1 MNEHFKKQIELYDK
15 SNMKGALKSLPNQIR
30 ESFKII
36 REYDVALNAEIN
48 KIIFLGMG
56 GSAIGADCIK
66 SILHPSFEIP
76 ITVCRSYEVPN
87 WIDNNTLV
95 IASSYSGNTEET
107 LSAFSKCIEKTSNI
121 FSISTGGELLRLSLD
136 KKISCLK
143 LPKGFQPRAAI
154 GFSIALNLL
163 LLNKIKLISNTFVE
177 EISEHVQDLEDFSIS
192 LFKDSNHA
200 YLLAKNLVNRIPI
213 IYGSYGFGEIIGLR
227 FANQL
232 SENSKI
238 LSFSNSIPEQ
248 NHNEIEGW
256 NKMNNY
262 EKTLCAIFVK
272 DVEDNK
278 QIIKRQNILSQIISN
293 LNIDVFDLKVEHHVK
308 SIRFLKFIHLVDCI
322 SYYLAILRNINPSP
336 VETIEEFKSRLS

>member
-1 MNEHFKKQIELYDK
+1 MNEIFKKQIELNDK
-15 SNMKGALKSLPNQIR
+15 SDMKGSLQSFPDQIR

-36 REYDVALNAEIN
+36 EEYDFILNTEIN

-56 GSAIGADCIK
+56 GSAIGADCVK
-66 SILHPSFEIP
+66 SILNSCFEIP
-76 ITVCRSYEVPN
+76 ITICRSYEVPN

-95 IASSYSGNTEET
+95 IACSYSGNTEET
-107 LSAFSKCIEKTSNI
+107 LSAFSKCIERTSNI
-121 FSISTGGELLRLSLD
+121 FSISTGGKLFSLSLE
-136 KKISCLK
+136 KNVSYLK

-163 LLNKIKLISNTFVE
+163 LLNKLKLISNTFIGQ
-177 EISEHVQDLEDFSIS
+177 ISDHVQDLEDFSIS
-192 LFKDSNHA
+192 LFKDSNSA
-200 YLLAKNLVNRIPI
+200 YLLAKNMVNRIPI
-213 IYGSYGFGEIIGLR
+213 IYGSCGFGDIIGLR

-262 EKTLCAIFVK
+262 ENKLCAIFIK
-272 DVEDNK
+272 DIDDNK
-278 QIIKRQNILSQIISN
+278 QILKRQNILSQIISSMK
-293 LNIDVFDLKVEHHVK
+293 IDVFDLKVEHHIK

-322 SYYLAILRNINPSP
+322 SYYLAILRNINPTP
-336 VETIEEFKSRLS
+336 VETIEEFKNRLS